1 MNNEKLHTGKG
12 GWLYRSFKTYLRF
25 LHDKIFYKKVYL
37 VNTELIPPAGTP
49 LLIVSNHQNC
59 LNDPLGL
66 LFAIPGRKPS
76 FIARANVFAVH
87 PIADKFLRSIG
98 LLPAFRL
105 DYDGAESLSENTS
118 TFKVSEQALI
128 DGQTVVIYPEAGH
141 QDKRWLGNFSMG
153 YLKLAFEAAELAN
166 FEKDI
171 AIMPTCNH
179 YSHYFGI
186 RNRFVIKF
194 GEPISLMPY
203 YELYKTKPRTAQ
215 REVNKLVIK
224 QISDLMLDI
233 RDLDNYEA
241 IDFIRTTYGDDYAE
255 KQGVKHWNLPERL
268 LTDKQLVA
276 RLDALKADAQ
286 ADVQGLYADALA
298 LKQGIGELRISDRSL
313 KKTNHPLMLA
323 LNLLLHIILLP
334 LWLFSCWPSLPMYLL
349 PMSFFRMKMSDPMFN
364 GSMLYG
370 SAALFTIPIFTI
382 GTLLVVGFN
391 FGWLPA
397 VLYVLSFPLLIV
409 FCWFYSVSA
418 INMFKG
424 MRCWANR
431 DKVERLKQMRASMHA
446 RLDQLLG

>member
-12 GWLYRSFKTYLRF
+12 GWLYRTFKTYLRF

-66 LFAIPGRKPS
+66 LFAIPGRKPC
-76 FIARANVFAVH
+76 FIARASVFAVH

-349 PMSFFRMKMSDPMFN
+349 PMSFFRMKMSDPMFK

-391 FGWLPA
+391 FGWLAA
-397 VLYVLSFPLLIV
+397 VLYVLSFPILIV

-418 INMFKG
+418 LNMFKG
-424 MRCWANR
+424 MRCMFNGA
-431 DKVERLKQMRASMHA
+431 KVRQLKQMRASIYE
-446 RLDQLLG
+446 RLDKIL

>member
-12 GWLYRSFKTYLRF
+12 GWLYRTFKTYLRF

-66 LFAIPGRKPS
+66 LFAIPGRKPC
-76 FIARANVFAVH
+76 FIARASVFAVH

-349 PMSFFRMKMSDPMFN
+349 PMSFFRMKMSDPMFK

-382 GTLLVVGFN
+382 ATLLVVGFN
-391 FGWLPA
+391 FGWLAA
-397 VLYVLSFPLLIV
+397 VLYVLSFPILIV

-418 INMFKG
+418 LNMFKG
-424 MRCWANR
+424 MRCMVNGA
-431 DKVERLKQMRASMHA
+431 KVRQLKQMRASIYE
-446 RLDQLLG
+446 RLDKIL

>member
-12 GWLYRSFKTYLRF
+12 GWLYRTFKTYLRF

-37 VNTELIPPAGTP
+37 INTELIPPAGTP

-66 LFAIPGRKPS
+66 LFAIPGRKPC
-76 FIARANVFAVH
+76 FIARASVFAVH

-349 PMSFFRMKMSDPMFN
+349 PMSFFRMKMSDPMFK

-382 GTLLVVGFN
+382 ATLLVVGFN
-391 FGWLPA
+391 FGWLAA
-397 VLYVLSFPLLIV
+397 VLYVLSFPILIV

-418 INMFKG
+418 LNMFKG
-424 MRCWANR
+424 MRCMVNGA
-431 DKVERLKQMRASMHA
+431 KVRQLKQMRASIYE
-446 RLDQLLG
+446 RLDKIL

>member
-12 GWLYRSFKTYLRF
+12 GWLYRTFKTYLRF

-66 LFAIPGRKPS
+66 LFAIPGRKPC
-76 FIARANVFAVH
+76 FIARASVFAVH

-153 YLKLAFEAAELAN
+153 YLKLAFEAAELAD
-166 FEKDI
+166 FQKDVV
-171 AIMPTCNH
+171 IMPTCNH

-241 IDFIRTTYGDDYAE
+241 IDFIRTTYGDDYARRH
-255 KQGVKHWNLPERL
+255 GIDPLNLPERL

-349 PMSFFRMKMSDPMFN
+349 PMSFFRMKMSDPMFK

-382 GTLLVVGFN
+382 ATLLVVGFN
-391 FGWLPA
+391 FGWLAA
-397 VLYVLSFPLLIV
+397 VLYVLSFPILIV

-418 INMFKG
+418 LNMFKG
-424 MRCWANR
+424 MRCMFNGA
-431 DKVERLKQMRASMHA
+431 KVRQLKQMRASIYE
-446 RLDQLLG
+446 RLDKIL

>member
-1 MNNEKLHTGKG
+1 MNNEKLHTVKG
-12 GWLYRSFKTYLRF
+12 GWLYRTFKTYLRF

-66 LFAIPGRKPS
+66 LFAIPGRKPC
-76 FIARANVFAVH
+76 FIARASVFAVH

-349 PMSFFRMKMSDPMFN
+349 PMSFFRMKMSDPMFK

-382 GTLLVVGFN
+382 ATLLVVGFN
-391 FGWLPA
+391 FGWLAA
-397 VLYVLSFPLLIV
+397 VLYVLSFPILIV

-418 INMFKG
+418 LNMFKG
-424 MRCWANR
+424 MRCMVNGA
-431 DKVERLKQMRASMHA
+431 KVRQLKQMRASIYE
-446 RLDQLLG
+446 RLDKIL

>member
-1 MNNEKLHTGKG
+1 MNNDKLHTGKG
-12 GWLYRSFKTYLRF
+12 GWLYRTFKTYLRF

-349 PMSFFRMKMSDPMFN
+349 PMSFFRMKMSDPMFK

-391 FGWLPA
+391 FGWLAA
-397 VLYVLSFPLLIV
+397 VLYVLSFPILIV

-418 INMFKG
+418 LNMFKG
-424 MRCWANR
+424 MRCMFNGA
-431 DKVERLKQMRASMHA
+431 KVRQLKQMRASIYE
-446 RLDQLLG
+446 RLDKIL

>member
-12 GWLYRSFKTYLRF
+12 GWLYRTFKTYLRF

-66 LFAIPGRKPS
+66 LFAIPGRKPC
-76 FIARANVFAVH
+76 FIARASVFAVH

-349 PMSFFRMKMSDPMFN
+349 PMSFFRMKMSDPMFK

-382 GTLLVVGFN
+382 ATLLVVGFN
-391 FGWLPA
+391 FGWLAA
-397 VLYVLSFPLLIV
+397 VLYVLSFPILIV

-418 INMFKG
+418 LNMFKG
-424 MRCWANR
+424 MRCMFNGA
-431 DKVERLKQMRASMHA
+431 KVRQLKQMRASIYE
-446 RLDQLLG
+446 RLDKIL

>member
-12 GWLYRSFKTYLRF
+12 GWLYRTFKTYLRF

-76 FIARANVFAVH
+76 FIARASVFAVH

-349 PMSFFRMKMSDPMFN
+349 PMSFFRMKMSDPMFK

-382 GTLLVVGFN
+382 ATLLVVGFN
-391 FGWLPA
+391 FGWLAA
-397 VLYVLSFPLLIV
+397 VLYVLSFPILIV

-418 INMFKG
+418 LNMFKG
-424 MRCWANR
+424 MRCMVNGA
-431 DKVERLKQMRASMHA
+431 KVRQLKQMRASIYE
-446 RLDQLLG
+446 RLDKIL

>member
-12 GWLYRSFKTYLRF
+12 GWLYRTFKTYLRF

-66 LFAIPGRKPS
+66 LFAIPGRKPC
-76 FIARANVFAVH
+76 FIARASVFSVH

-349 PMSFFRMKMSDPMFN
+349 PMSFFRMKMSDPMFK

-391 FGWLPA
+391 FGWLAA
-397 VLYVLSFPLLIV
+397 VLYVLSFPILIV

-418 INMFKG
+418 LNMFKG
-424 MRCWANR
+424 MRCMFNGA
-431 DKVERLKQMRASMHA
+431 KVRQLKQMRASIYE
-446 RLDQLLG
+446 RLDKIL

>member
-12 GWLYRSFKTYLRF
+12 GWLYRTFKTYLRF

-66 LFAIPGRKPS
+66 LFAIPGRKPC
-76 FIARANVFAVH
+76 FIARASVFAVH

-241 IDFIRTTYGDDYAE
+241 IDFIRTTYGDDYARRH
-255 KQGVKHWNLPERL
+255 GIDPLNLPERL

-276 RLDALKADAQ
+276 RLDALKADVQ

-349 PMSFFRMKMSDPMFN
+349 PMSFFRMKMSDPMFK

-382 GTLLVVGFN
+382 ATLLVVGFN
-391 FGWLPA
+391 FGWLAA
-397 VLYVLSFPLLIV
+397 VLYVLSFPILIV

-418 INMFKG
+418 LNMFKG
-424 MRCWANR
+424 MRCMVNGA
-431 DKVERLKQMRASMHA
+431 KVRQLKQMRASIYE
-446 RLDQLLG
+446 RLDKIL

>member
-12 GWLYRSFKTYLRF
+12 GWLYRTFKTYLRF

-66 LFAIPGRKPS
+66 LFAIPGRKPC
-76 FIARANVFAVH
+76 FIARASVFAVH

-105 DYDGAESLSENTS
+105 DYDGAESLSDNTS

-241 IDFIRTTYGDDYAE
+241 IDFIRTTYGDDYARRH
-255 KQGVKHWNLPERL
+255 GIDPLNLPERL

-349 PMSFFRMKMSDPMFN
+349 PMSFFRMKMSDPMFK

-391 FGWLPA
+391 FGWLAA
-397 VLYVLSFPLLIV
+397 VLYVLSFPILIV

-418 INMFKG
+418 LNMFKG
-424 MRCWANR
+424 MRCMFNGA
-431 DKVERLKQMRASMHA
+431 KVRQLKQMRASIYE
-446 RLDQLLG
+446 RLDKIL

>member
-1 MNNEKLHTGKG
+1 MNNDKLHTGKG
-12 GWLYRSFKTYLRF
+12 GWLYRTFKTYLRF

-224 QISDLMLDI
+224 KISDLMLDI

-349 PMSFFRMKMSDPMFN
+349 PMSFFRMKMSDPMFK

-382 GTLLVVGFN
+382 GTLLVVGFY

-424 MRCWANR
+424 MRCMFNGA
-431 DKVERLKQMRASMHA
+431 KVRQLKQMRASIYE
-446 RLDQLLG
+446 RLDKIL

>member
-1 MNNEKLHTGKG
+1 MNNEKLHTEKG
-12 GWLYRSFKTYLRF
+12 GWLYRTFKTYLRF

-66 LFAIPGRKPS
+66 LFAIPGRKPC
-76 FIARANVFAVH
+76 FIARASVFAVH

-298 LKQGIGELRISDRSL
+298 LKRGIGELRISDRSL

-349 PMSFFRMKMSDPMFN
+349 PMSFFRMKMSDPMFK

-397 VLYVLSFPLLIV
+397 VLYVLSFPILIV

-418 INMFKG
+418 LNMFKG
-424 MRCWANR
+424 MRCMFNGA
-431 DKVERLKQMRASMHA
+431 KVRQLKQMRASIYE
-446 RLDQLLG
+446 RLDQIL

>member
-12 GWLYRSFKTYLRF
+12 GWLYRTFKTYLRF

-66 LFAIPGRKPS
+66 LFAIPGRKPC
-76 FIARANVFAVH
+76 FIARASVFAVH

-128 DGQTVVIYPEAGH
+128 DGETVVIYPEAGH

-349 PMSFFRMKMSDPMFN
+349 PMSFFRMKMSDPMFK

-397 VLYVLSFPLLIV
+397 VLYVLSFPILIV

-418 INMFKG
+418 LNMFKG
-424 MRCWANR
+424 MRCMFNGA
-431 DKVERLKQMRASMHA
+431 KVRQLKQMRASIYE
-446 RLDQLLG
+446 RLDKIL

>member
-12 GWLYRSFKTYLRF
+12 GWLYRTFKTYLRF

-66 LFAIPGRKPS
+66 LFAIPGRKPC
-76 FIARANVFAVH
+76 FIARASVFAVH

-349 PMSFFRMKMSDPMFN
+349 PMSFFRMKMSDPMFK

-382 GTLLVVGFN
+382 ATLLVVGFN

-397 VLYVLSFPLLIV
+397 VLYVLSFPILIV
-409 FCWFYSVSA
+409 FCWFYSASA
-418 INMFKG
+418 LNMFKG
-424 MRCWANR
+424 MRCMFNGA
-431 DKVERLKQMRASMHA
+431 KVRQLKQMRASIYE
-446 RLDQLLG
+446 RLDKIL

>member
-12 GWLYRSFKTYLRF
+12 GWLYRTFKTYLRF

-298 LKQGIGELRISDRSL
+298 LKQGIGELHISDRSL

-349 PMSFFRMKMSDPMFN
+349 PMSFFRMKMSDPMFK

-382 GTLLVVGFN
+382 GTLLVVGLN

-424 MRCWANR
+424 MRCWAYR
-431 DKVERLKQMRASMHA
+431 DKVDRLRNLRTSLHS
-446 RLDQLLG
+446 RLDNILQ

>member
-1 MNNEKLHTGKG
+1 MNNEKLHIGKG
-12 GWLYRSFKTYLRF
+12 GWLYRTFKTYLRF

-66 LFAIPGRKPS
+66 LFAIPGRKPC
-76 FIARANVFAVH
+76 FIARASVFAVH

-128 DGQTVVIYPEAGH
+128 DGETVVIYPEAGH

-349 PMSFFRMKMSDPMFN
+349 PMSFFRMKMSDPMFK

-382 GTLLVVGFN
+382 ATLLVVGFN
-391 FGWLPA
+391 FGWLAA
-397 VLYVLSFPLLIV
+397 VLYVLSFPILIV

-418 INMFKG
+418 LNMFKG
-424 MRCWANR
+424 MRCMVNGA
-431 DKVERLKQMRASMHA
+431 KVRQLKQMRASIYE
-446 RLDQLLG
+446 RLDKIL

>member
-1 MNNEKLHTGKG
+1 M
-12 GWLYRSFKTYLRF
+12 
-25 LHDKIFYKKVYL
+25 
-37 VNTELIPPAGTP
+37 
-49 LLIVSNHQNC
+49 
-59 LNDPLGL
+59 
-66 LFAIPGRKPS
+66 
-76 FIARANVFAVH
+76 
-87 PIADKFLRSIG
+87 
-98 LLPAFRL
+98 
-105 DYDGAESLSENTS
+105 
-118 TFKVSEQALI
+118 
-128 DGQTVVIYPEAGH
+128 VIYPEAGH

-349 PMSFFRMKMSDPMFN
+349 PMSFFRMKMSDPMFK

-382 GTLLVVGFN
+382 ATLLVVGFN
-391 FGWLPA
+391 FGWLAA
-397 VLYVLSFPLLIV
+397 VLYVLSFPILIV

-418 INMFKG
+418 LNMFKG
-424 MRCWANR
+424 MRCMVNGA
-431 DKVERLKQMRASMHA
+431 KVRQLKQMRASIYE
-446 RLDQLLG
+446 RLDKIL